1 MRLNVRSLNLLVAL
15 ALLAAAR
22 PAWPGVMAQ
31 VVPSK
36 CNLTCRPGEVVVRDV
51 EIANQGDAPTVVHV
65 TWSDWQMSDDGDLVL
80 VPAGTTPNSLHGLV
94 EFEPADFSLGAGES
108 GHVRVK
114 LHLPADGPAT
124 RWGVMLSEVRPAQLS
139 APQFG
144 PRATAQLGT
153 TFYLSRI
160 PAEIVNAEVIGM
172 TFKAMGDSVAI
183 GVRIRNAGERHYY
196 VGGSIALKDSTGQS
210 VAAGSLPTGV
220 VLPGHTRSFRWI
232 CGATLS
238 PGRYLTSAT
247 LDTGGPELTVA
258 EGQFE
263 WPALR
268 ARTLASRQP

>member
-1 MRLNVRSLNLLVAL
+1 MRPISRSSTFLVAL
-15 ALLAAAR
+15 ILLAAAR
-22 PAWPGVMAQ
+22 TAWPSVMAQ

-36 CNLTCRPGEVVVRDV
+36 CNLTCRPGEVLVRDV

-80 VPAGTTPNSLHGLV
+80 VPAGTTPTSLQGLV
-94 EFEPADFSLGAGES
+94 EFEPADFSVGPGES
-108 GHVRVK
+108 GHVRVRV
-114 LHLPADGPAT
+114 HLPAGGPAT
-124 RWGVMLSEVRPAQLS
+124 RWGVMLSEVRPAVLS

-144 PRATAQLGT
+144 PRANAQLGT

-160 PAEIVNAEVIGM
+160 PAEIVDAEVVGM
-172 TFKAMGDSVAI
+172 TFKAVGDSVAI

-196 VGGSIALKDSTGQS
+196 VGGSIALKDSTGQN

-220 VLPGHTRSFRWI
+220 VLPGHTRNFRWI

-238 PGRYLTSAT
+238 PGRYLASAT

-268 ARTLASRQP
+268 ARSLTATRP